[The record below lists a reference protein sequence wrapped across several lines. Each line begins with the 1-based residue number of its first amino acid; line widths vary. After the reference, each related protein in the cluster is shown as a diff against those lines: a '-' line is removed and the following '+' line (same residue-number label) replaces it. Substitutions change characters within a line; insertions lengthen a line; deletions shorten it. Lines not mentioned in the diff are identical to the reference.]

1 MSTKWRVPG
10 DAYGKYSNKP
20 TEVDG
25 HVFPSKREAA
35 RYKELKLMERAGV
48 ISGLELQARYP
59 LEVNGKLVC
68 TYVADFRYTEVGAVV
83 VEDCKGCRTDVYKLK
98 RKLMLAVYDIA
109 IRET

>member
-1 MSTKWRVPG
+1 MSGWRVPG
-10 DAYGKYSNKP
+10 ETYGKYSNKP

-25 HVFPSKREAA
+25 HTFPSKREAN
-35 RYKELKLMERAGV
+35 RYKELKLLERAGE
-48 ISGLELQARYP
+48 ISDLNLQVRYP
-59 LEVNGKLVC
+59 LCVNAHLVC
-68 TYVADFRYTEVGAVV
+68 TYVADFTYVEGGRVV